1 LVGALGDV
9 SLGDFGRGE
18 FFAGLV
24 AVDGFDIGMD
34 IFAGEGEGTVDVF
47 AAVEGPCSELK

>member
-24 AVDGFDIGMD
+24 AVDGFDVGMD